1 MWGEF
6 LSDSMSYIKLMAKIL
21 VGIGVSLSSHAAG
34 EYVPGEIIIKLKPTG
49 FKGSTK
55 AFNSFADRMGMKLE
69 GSWRSMDMHK
79 YKMGADQ
86 DMEAVARSIE
96 EDPSVEFAEPNYI
109 FTKASLTSFSE
120 VSSLGEMNGKFASGF
135 SLTSANIEVENA
147 WGNMSAGTNE
157 TVVAVIDTGLDM
169 DHSSFS
175 KLCALW
181 VNEAEKNGTPGV
193 DDDRNGYVDDV
204 HGWNF
209 VSNNNNPDDDD
220 GHGTHVSGIVLG
232 TGIDILTLPG
242 GGNECSG
249 PYQSKIKIMPLKFLD
264 GNGAGSTS
272 DAIEAIYYAVNN
284 GAKILNN
291 SWGGGSYSRSLH
303 EAVIHSYN
311 RKTLFV
317 AASGNS
323 GMNNDSSPMF
333 PANYDVPNVVSVAA
347 TSSSDY
353 KASFSN
359 FGSTSVHLGSP
370 GVAIYSSVPNNLY
383 GTMSGTSMAAP
394 FVAGVAAIISREHPN
409 MYGYQIKD
417 IINKQSDAISN
428 LSSFTITGKR
438 LNVNDT
444 LTSAKASAVWTDQ
457 PVYNLSMSLY
467 DRELASALASGGAGC
482 GLVKSVFDNTKGG
495 PKGPGSGSGLSRFLL
510 LLGLCAPLA
519 LWAVIRRRSE
529 DYNRTHERFKVDSKV
544 KLQVGG
550 REIEGNMGSISMGG
564 AGINVDQLLEH
575 GSVVTLKIQSPDG
588 TGEIEVDGQVVWSD
602 GGTEHGVQFASM
614 AERVKSRIE
623 RWTSILGT
631 VGSSS

>member
-1 MWGEF
+1 M
-6 LSDSMSYIKLMAKIL
+6 
-21 VGIGVSLSSHAAG
+21 HAAG
-34 EYVPGEIIIKLKPTG
+34 EYVPGEVIIKLKPSG
-49 FKGSTK
+49 IKGSTK
-55 AFNSFADRMGMKLE
+55 AFNSFADRFGMKLA

-79 YKMGADQ
+79 YKVGADQ
-86 DMEAVARSIE
+86 DMEALAREIE

-109 FTKASLTSFSE
+109 FNKASLTSFSD
-120 VSSLGEMNGKFASGF
+120 VGSLSDLNSKFAAGF

-147 WGNMSAGTNE
+147 WGNMSGTTNE

-169 DHSSFS
+169 DHNSFT

-181 VNEAEKNGTPGV
+181 ENEAEKNGTPGV
-193 DDDRNGYVDDV
+193 DDDRNGYVDDI

-209 VSNNNNPDDDD
+209 AYNNNNPDDDD

-232 TGIDILTLPG
+232 TGIDILTLPTP
-242 GGNECSG
+242 GNECTG
-249 PYQSKIKIMPLKFLD
+249 AYESKIKIMPLKFLD
-264 GNGAGSTS
+264 SSGAGSTS

-303 EAVIHSYN
+303 EAIIHSYN

-317 AASGNS
+317 AASGNA
-323 GMNNDSSPMF
+323 GMNNDSQPMF
-333 PANYDVPNVVSVAA
+333 PANYDVPNVISVAA

-359 FGSTSVHLGSP
+359 FGSSSVHLGSP
-370 GVAIYSSVPNNLY
+370 GVAIYSAIPNSLY

-394 FVAGVAAIISREHPN
+394 FVAGVAALMSREQPSMN
-409 MYGYQIKD
+409 GYQLKD
-417 IINKQSDAISN
+417 IINKQSDSK
-428 LSSFTITGKR
+428 SSLTNYTITGKR

-444 LTSAKASAVWTDQ
+444 LINAKAASVWTDQ
-457 PVYNLSMSLY
+457 PAYSLSMSLY

-482 GLVKSVFDNTKGG
+482 GLVKSAFDNRGG
-495 PKGPGSGSGLSRFLL
+495 PKGPGSGGGLGKFLML
-510 LLGLCAPLA
+510 FALAIPLA
-519 LWAVIRRRSE
+519 MWVVARRRE
-529 DYNRTHERFKVDSKV
+529 DGYNRTHERYKVDSKV

-564 AGINVDQLLEH
+564 AGINVDQLIEH
-575 GSVVTLKIQSPDG
+575 GSVVTLKIQAPDG
-588 TGEIEVDGQVVWSD
+588 SGEIEVDGQIVWSD
-602 GGTEHGVQFASM
+602 GGQAHGVRFASM
-614 AERVKSRIE
+614 ADRMKSKIE
-623 RWTSILGT
+623 RWTSVLGS